1 MIGVVNYGLGNIK
14 AILNIYN
21 NLNIPAF
28 AVSNKNE
35 LEKISHLILPG
46 VGSFDW
52 AIEKLNQSGL
62 RENLDK
68 LVINQNIPILG
79 ICVGMQM
86 MCLSSEEGKLDG
98 LGWIDGSVKHFRNLI
113 GTSHQNFEV
122 PHMGWNSIEIKKKN
136 KLLDK
141 IENNSRFYF
150 LHSYYFSEKDSDI
163 VMMQT
168 DYINWFTSC
177 FQKDN
182 IIGIQFHPEK
192 SHSMGIQLLKNF
204 SKL

>member
-1 MIGVVNYGLGNIK
+1 
-14 AILNIYN
+14 
-21 NLNIPAF
+21 
-28 AVSNKNE
+28 
-35 LEKISHLILPG
+35 
-46 VGSFDW
+46 
-52 AIEKLNQSGL
+52 
-62 RENLDK
+62 
-68 LVINQNIPILG
+68 
-79 ICVGMQM
+79 MQM
-86 MCLSSEEGKLDG
+86 MCLSSEEGNLDG
-98 LGWIDGSVKHFRNLI
+98 LGWIDGTVKHFRNLKD
-113 GTSHQNFEV
+113 TSHQNFEV

-141 IENNSRFYF
+141 IGNNSRFYF

-168 DYINWFTSC
+168 DYIDWFTSC

-192 SHSMGIQLLKNF
+192 SHSMGIQLLNNF

>member
-150 LHSYYFSEKDSDI
+150 SI
-163 VMMQT
+163 
-168 DYINWFTSC
+168 TS
-177 FQKDN
+177 
-182 IIGIQFHPEK
+182 IGR
-192 SHSMGIQLLKNF
+192 N
-204 SKL
+204 